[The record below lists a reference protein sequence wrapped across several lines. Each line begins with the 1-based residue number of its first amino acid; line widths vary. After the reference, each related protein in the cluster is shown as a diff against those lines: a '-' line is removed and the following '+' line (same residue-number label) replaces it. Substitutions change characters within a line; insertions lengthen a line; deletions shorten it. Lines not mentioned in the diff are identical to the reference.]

1 MVDIENVLGDAKI
14 MNNFDN
20 FKYLNTSNVYILYII
35 NVLLFLY
42 AGALLYAL
50 RFDLKY
56 ETCLFT
62 MEVDRVNKCC
72 SEEEVLEALEEVK
85 DVTDKA
91 VDKKKTKLM
100 KEFFI
105 DLSKKKQGIN
115 FFSALGINLLD
126 VSKQGSQTNTTDSTN
141 KPIENDQKIE
151 EKEQEDIEN
160 NDKTIS
166 LNNHS
171 DIMNFNKNSF
181 SNKVFKFIK
190 KKSTHKK
197 NNKGEQLIPE
207 SDSSKTEALDQ
218 IEKKRENAEIKSADP
233 IPDKAVGKIC

>member
-42 AGALLYAL
+42 AGSLLYAL

-56 ETCLFT
+56 ETCMFT
-62 MEVDRVNKCC
+62 LEVDRVNKCC

-105 DLSKKKQGIN
+105 DLSKKKQGLN

-126 VSKQGSQTNTTDSTN
+126 VSKQASQTDTTNTTN
-141 KPIENDQKIE
+141 KPIEKEEKNE
-151 EKEQEDIEN
+151 EKEQEETDN
-160 NDKTIS
+160 NNNTIS

-197 NNKGEQLIPE
+197 NNKGETLIPE
-207 SDSSKTEALDQ
+207 TDNTKNEALDGIDMKQ
-218 IEKKRENAEIKSADP
+218 ENDEKKSADSTNKP
-233 IPDKAVGKIC
+233 VGKIF